1 MLELIAAQLQVVELD
16 PIPPTL
22 PLFQLLQL
30 FKFEPPIPPM
40 LLLEFVLHQQ
50 DPKFVAPMPPTYEQY
65 IELFMLE
72 VDPRPLELQMFPT

>member
-40 LLLEFVLHQQ
+40 LLHQQ

-72 VDPRPLELQMFPT
+72 LDPRPLELQMFPT